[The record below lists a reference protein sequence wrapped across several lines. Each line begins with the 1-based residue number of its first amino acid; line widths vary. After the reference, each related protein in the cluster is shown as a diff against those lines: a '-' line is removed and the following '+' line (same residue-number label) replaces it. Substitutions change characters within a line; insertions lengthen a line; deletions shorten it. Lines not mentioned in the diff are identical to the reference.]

1 MNWVGGSRSRLVTK
15 DDAKKQ
21 REFFEKRKMQ
31 KKLKNLGLA
40 LPASPGG
47 AGAAATGSV
56 DLVTLFIVNQ
66 IATKKENKDLPKV
79 AVLGSGRRG
88 SNRQNNPLVLPM
100 SPCSPSQLSL
110 VESQPQYS
118 VHGMTKS
125 RHVIPQGF
133 RCQQLSPVLES
144 PFSDNSASDYPPPT
158 FARLSP
164 FSSMSSASSCQGVF
178 PLKLSRRQLPPR
190 CSPPPWVTSG
200 MRHVQFQPFSQPRGM
215 TDNLPW
221 SCGSDPALYQQETP
235 TAAQVLFG
243 SPEPDVSD
251 VRVRDVSFSLDQT
264 EDKESAL
271 DFTLHQSDA
280 EQHFEEDVFRGFSN
294 EDDEKEAF
302 HFGSARSKIYLR
314 DGTPVK
320 SSAPQTV
327 PDLHCVGMELSN
339 CSDKNFSY
347 PGHNSGHVENCG
359 YSQSYSCA
367 GCYLSSDS
375 NDEEE
380 YCPPCLQASASSHA
394 EQACCAHASN
404 QGSKGEPEH
413 GPLTPHIK
421 PQMNVKVD
429 ETVTNNAADKA
440 SGSGGRRLRSGTAQ
454 SASIR
459 PPVQTLTSEIFEC
472 RTLSGET
479 RDAGTQTVA
488 WERCDASTQCGFL
501 IGSAAPGFSIGL
513 PPVGVSVQCLATGR
527 QTDTAAASAE
537 PSTHTAAA
545 TGNGGGKHTP
555 WSRKKPE
562 AGSPPG
568 GCGFVTKF
576 SANND
581 DSKVSPETHGGRFPE
596 ALSSTAGRGIG
607 EEGRGERG
615 RRESD
620 TGTGEL

>member
-110 VESQPQYS
+110 VESQPQYRY
-118 VHGMTKS
+118 S
-125 RHVIPQGF
+125 R
-133 RCQQLSPVLES
+133 S
-144 PFSDNSASDYPPPT
+144 T
-158 FARLSP
+158 
-164 FSSMSSASSCQGVF
+164 
-178 PLKLSRRQLPPR
+178 
-190 CSPPPWVTSG
+190 
-200 MRHVQFQPFSQPRGM
+200 FQPFSQPRGM

-294 EDDEKEAF
+294 EDDEKEA
-302 HFGSARSKIYLR
+302 
-314 DGTPVK
+314 
-320 SSAPQTV
+320 
-327 PDLHCVGMELSN
+327 
-339 CSDKNFSY
+339 Y

-596 ALSSTAGRGIG
+596 ALSSTAGRGIEISLQDWG
-607 EEGRGERG
+607 SKHVRHALENEGAFGIRLCFEK
-615 RRESD
+615 
-620 TGTGEL
+620 

>member
-164 FSSMSSASSCQGVF
+164 FSSMSSASSCQGGVF

-320 SSAPQTV
+320 SSAPHSPTAVTKTSHILDTTVATWKTAGIHRVTPVRDVTSAQTQT
-327 PDLHCVGMELSN
+327 MK
-339 CSDKNFSY
+339 KNT
-347 PGHNSGHVENCG
+347 
-359 YSQSYSCA
+359 A
-367 GCYLSSDS
+367 R
-375 NDEEE
+375 
-380 YCPPCLQASASSHA
+380 
-394 EQACCAHASN
+394 HASRLLHLHTRSKPVAHMPRTRA
-404 QGSKGEPEH
+404 QRGSQNTG
-413 GPLTPHIK
+413 LSPH
-421 PQMNVKVD
+421 
-429 ETVTNNAADKA
+429 T
-440 SGSGGRRLRSGTAQ
+440 
-454 SASIR
+454 
-459 PPVQTLTSEIFEC
+459 
-472 RTLSGET
+472 
-479 RDAGTQTVA
+479 
-488 WERCDASTQCGFL
+488 
-501 IGSAAPGFSIGL
+501 
-513 PPVGVSVQCLATGR
+513 
-527 QTDTAAASAE
+527 
-537 PSTHTAAA
+537 
-545 TGNGGGKHTP
+545 
-555 WSRKKPE
+555 
-562 AGSPPG
+562 
-568 GCGFVTKF
+568 
-576 SANND
+576 
-581 DSKVSPETHGGRFPE
+581 
-596 ALSSTAGRGIG
+596 
-607 EEGRGERG
+607 
-615 RRESD
+615 
-620 TGTGEL
+620 